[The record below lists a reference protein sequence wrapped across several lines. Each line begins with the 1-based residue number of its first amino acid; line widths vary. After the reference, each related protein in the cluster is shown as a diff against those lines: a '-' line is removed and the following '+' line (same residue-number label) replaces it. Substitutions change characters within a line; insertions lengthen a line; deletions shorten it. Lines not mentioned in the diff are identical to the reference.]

1 MRGLSAAPLLL
12 SMSRPAAF
20 LRVHLPA
27 LLRWRPARMAV
38 NARER
43 LRVAGGALLGVLLT
57 ALLCHA
63 FAGPG
68 EPNWLVAPIG
78 ASAVLVFGLPASP
91 LAQPWPVVAGNLL
104 STLVGVAC
112 LHLWGGSAPVAAL
125 AVGLAILAMFALRCL
140 HPPGGACAL
149 MSVLGGV
156 ADPHFALFPVALNS
170 LLLVLAGVVYNRAT
184 GRRYPHVAQPVAHAP
199 GEPGPAFS
207 EEDLDAVLAR
217 RNEVLDVSR
226 DELRE
231 LLQQTELQAYRRR
244 MGSLRC
250 GDVMSRA
257 PLTVHFGTPLQ
268 EAWTLLRRHQV
279 KALPV
284 VDRAQRVVGVVTLA
298 DFLRGVPLDLHE
310 GWHHRLR
317 DWLRPSGRSHN
328 DKPEVVGQIMT
339 REVRVASAERPLAE
353 LVPLFAASGHH
364 HIPVIDAERRLV
376 GILTQTDLVRALT
389 TSS

>member
-1 MRGLSAAPLLL
+1 
-12 SMSRPAAF
+12 MSRPAAF
-20 LRVHLPA
+20 FHALPA
-27 LLRWRPARMAV
+27 LLRWRPARMTV

-43 LRVAGGALLGVLLT
+43 LRIAAGALLGVLLT

-63 FAGPG
+63 FADPG
-68 EPNWLVAPIG
+68 EANWLVAPIG

-91 LAQPWPVVAGNLL
+91 LAQPWSVVLGNTL

-112 LHLWGGSAPVAAL
+112 LHLLGGGAAVAAL
-125 AVGLAILAMFALRCL
+125 AVSLAILAMFALRCM

-149 MSVLGGV
+149 MAVMGGV

-170 LLLVLAGVVYNRAT
+170 LLLVLAGVAYNRAT
-184 GRRYPHVAQPVAHAP
+184 GRRYPHVPQPVKTAP
-199 GEPGPAFS
+199 GEPRQGFTDA
-207 EEDLDAVLAR
+207 DLDAVLAR
-217 RNEVLDVSR
+217 RNELLDVSR

-231 LLQQTELQAYRRR
+231 LLEQTELQAYRRR
-244 MGSLRC
+244 LGALRC
-250 GDVMSRA
+250 QDVMSRA
-257 PLTVHFGTPLQ
+257 PQTVHFGTPLQ
-268 EAWTLLRRHQV
+268 EAWTLLRRRHV

-310 GWHHRLR
+310 GWHRRLR
-317 DWLRPSGRSHN
+317 DWLRPSGSSHS

-339 REVRVASAERPLAE
+339 REVRVASADRPLAD

-364 HIPVIDAERRLV
+364 HIPVIDGERRLV
-376 GILTQTDLVRALT
+376 GILTQTDLVRALSHPL
-389 TSS
+389 SS